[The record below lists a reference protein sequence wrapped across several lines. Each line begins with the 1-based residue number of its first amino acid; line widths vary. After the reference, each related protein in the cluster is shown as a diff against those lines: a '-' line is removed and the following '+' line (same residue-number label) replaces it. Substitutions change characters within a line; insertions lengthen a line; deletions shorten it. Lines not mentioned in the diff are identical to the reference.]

1 MGHSM
6 QVFSQLQQSDVF
18 AAGAA
23 VVKSAA
29 ISGPAL
35 QDGSPRKRLERQ
47 NRKRSQSITATALR
61 SDCLGL
67 RGMRNRRGGSMKI
80 TVRPSSCP
88 EAMRVTVVRA
98 D

>member
-1 MGHSM
+1 MTDLNFSRRAALDRILLIKLGVKMGHSM

-35 QDGSPRKRLERQ
+35 QDGSPRTPEQEKKPEHNGDSVAQRLP
-47 NRKRSQSITATALR
+47 
-61 SDCLGL
+61 
-67 RGMRNRRGGSMKI
+67 GS
-80 TVRPSSCP
+80 
-88 EAMRVTVVRA
+88 
-98 D
+98 